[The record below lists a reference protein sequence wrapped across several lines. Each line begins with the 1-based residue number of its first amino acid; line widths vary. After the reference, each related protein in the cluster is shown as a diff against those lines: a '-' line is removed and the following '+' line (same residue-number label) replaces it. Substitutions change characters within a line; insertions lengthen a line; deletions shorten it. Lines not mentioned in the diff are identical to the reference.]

1 MKYTLLFCVVFAT
14 VSFGFADNERC
25 NKTVNL
31 TRLFSKFDIQPP
43 SQVVLAGL
51 LPNQTAQWK
60 CTTDINKRDEGVG
73 VKGVFLS
80 YVSSGRGFTI
90 GVSQDNFDPSTY
102 QLYLHRDTNGNSN
115 AFAYLRIC
123 KWPSKKWLQS
133 TSNMDTSGRF
143 CLVNRK
149 IPAAFTDHANMVVG
163 ITWDQDRVTFY
174 TDKVY
179 HFYVPNNRWSRVVS
193 WCSAADSCAMQYIN
207 STIYYNLNVTAQGP
221 GGITY
226 SVCTKHCTGLAANV
240 FSTDQ
245 GGHIPDTFPYNNW
258 FLLTNTSTLVQGVTR
273 VFQPFLVSCLVALPK
288 LQGLTATLS
297 FESPLSVP
305 GFSCNGA
312 NGSSSAEAF
321 RFNVND
327 TKLFVGAGAV
337 TLNTVD
343 GVNVSIVCSNNAT
356 QPTRSNNL
364 QENLPY
370 YCFTN
375 TSSGT
380 NHTIKF
386 LSVFPPT
393 IREFVITKYGN
404 VYVNGYIYLRTRPLT
419 AVYFDAPSHQ
429 EDVAGFWTIAATNF
443 TDVLVEVNNTG
454 IQRLLYCDTPEN
466 SVKCSQLSFE
476 LEDGF
481 YSMTADNVYAV
492 TKPHTFVTLPTFND
506 HGFVNVTV
514 GGTFDTSYPPK
525 FTGNGTFVNNG
536 TVVCVTSNQFTLR
549 HDFKVEYSNG
559 MRKGIFEYSSTCPF
573 NRETINNYLT
583 FGRICFSTSPAD
595 GACELKYYVWNTVGA
610 IGRLAGTLYVQRT
623 RGDTIT
629 GTPKP
634 LQGLSDIS
642 ELHLDTCTTYTI
654 YGFRGDGVIRLTNQT
669 FLSGVYYTSE
679 SGQLL
684 AFKNVTTGQI
694 YSVTPCQLVQ
704 QVAFVEDKIVG
715 VISSVANNTVFF
727 NSTRTFPGF
736 YYHSND
742 TNNCTSPR
750 LVYSNIGVCTS
761 GAIGLLSPKSAQPQI
776 QPMFQGNI
784 SIPTNFTM
792 SVRTEYVQLFNKPVS
807 VDCAMYVCNGN
818 ERCNQLLAQYTS
830 ACKNIE
836 SALQLSARLESMEVN
851 SMLTVSDEALKLAT
865 ISQFPGGGYNFTNIL
880 PAKPGGRS
888 VIEDILFDKVVTSGL
903 GTVDEDYKRCS
914 NGLSIA
920 DLACAQHYNG
930 IMVLPGVA
938 DWEKVHMYSASL
950 VGGMTLG
957 GITSAAALPFS
968 YAVQARLNYVA
979 LQTDVL
985 QRNQQILANSFNS
998 AISNI
1003 TLAFES
1009 VNNAIYQTSAG
1020 LNTVAEALSKVQD
1033 VVNGQGNALSQLTVQ
1048 LQNNFQAISNS
1059 IGDIYSRLDQ
1069 ITADAQV
1076 DRLITGRLAALNAFV
1091 AQSLTKYAEVQAS
1104 RTLAKQKV
1112 NECVKSQSP
1121 RYGFCG
1127 DEGEHIFSI
1136 TQAAPQGLMFLHTVL
1151 VPTGFINVT
1160 AVTGLCVDD
1169 NIAMTLRQSG
1179 FVLFVQNDKYL
1190 VSPRK
1195 MFEPRRPEVA
1205 DFVRIKT
1212 CQISYVNITNEQLP
1226 DIIPDYVD
1234 VNKTIDDI
1242 LANLPNNTVPDL
1254 PLDVFNQ
1261 TFLNLTGEIA
1271 DLEARSESL
1280 KNTSEELRQL
1290 IQNINNTLV
1299 DLQWLNRVET
1309 YMKWPW
1315 YVWLAIVIALIL
1327 VVSLLVFCCIS
1338 TGCCGCCG
1346 CCGSCFSGCCRGT
1359 KLQHYEPIEKV
1370 HVQ

>member
-1 MKYTLLFCVVFAT
+1 MKYTLLYFVVFAT
-14 VSFGFADNERC
+14 VSCGLAANERC
-25 NKTVNL
+25 GTTVNFN
-31 TRLFSKFDIQPP
+31 RLFSKFDIQPP
-43 SQVVLAGL
+43 AQVVLAGL
-51 LPNQTAQWK
+51 LPNQSAPWK
-60 CTTDINKRDEGVG
+60 CTTPSDQRDEGVG

-80 YVSSGRGFTI
+80 YADSGRSFTL
-90 GVSQDNFDPSTY
+90 GVSQDKFDPSTY
-102 QLYLHRDTNGNSN
+102 QLYLHRPANGKLD
-115 AFAYLRIC
+115 AIAYLRIC
-123 KWPSKKWLQS
+123 KWPAQKWLQS
-133 TSNMDTSGRF
+133 TVNMHTSGRE
-143 CLVNRK
+143 CLVNK
-149 IPAAFTDHANMVVG
+149 QIPAAFRDYQNMVVG

-174 TDKVY
+174 TDRVY
-179 HFYVPNNRWSRVVS
+179 RFNVPNNRWSRVVS
-193 WCSAADSCAMQYIN
+193 WCENSRSCAMQYIN
-207 STIYYNLNVTAQGP
+207 STIYYNLNVTAPGP
-221 GGITY
+221 DGISY
-226 SVCTKHCTGLAANV
+226 SLCTKHCTGLAANV
-240 FSTDQ
+240 FAVDS

-273 VFQPFLVSCLVALPK
+273 VFQPFLVSCLVAVPK

-297 FESPLSVP
+297 FNKPLSVP
-305 GFSCNGA
+305 GFTCNGA
-312 NGSSSAEAF
+312 NGSSAVEAF

-337 TLNTVD
+337 ILNTVD

-356 QPTRSNNL
+356 QPTRSSNI
-364 QENLPY
+364 EGDLPY

-380 NHTIKF
+380 NYTVKF
-386 LSVFPPT
+386 LSVFPPI
-393 IREFVITKYGN
+393 IREFVVTKYGN
-404 VYVNGYIYLRTRPLT
+404 IYVNGYIYLQTRPLE
-419 AVYFDAPSHQ
+419 AVHLNAPSHSQ
-429 EDVAGFWTIAATNF
+429 DVAGFWTIAATNF
-443 TDVLVEVNNTG
+443 SDVLVEVNNTR

-466 SVKCSQLSFE
+466 TVKCSQLSFE
-476 LEDGF
+476 LDDGF
-481 YSMTADNVYAV
+481 YAMTADNAYAV
-492 TKPHTFVTLPTFND
+492 SKPHTFVTLPTFND
-506 HGFVNVTV
+506 HRFVNVTV
-514 GGTFDTSYPPK
+514 GGNFDKSYPPQ
-525 FTGNGTFVNNG
+525 FTANGTFVNNG
-536 TVVCVTSNQFTLR
+536 SVVCVTSNQFTLR
-549 HDFKVEYSNG
+549 HDFMVQYSTG

-595 GACELKYYVWNTVGA
+595 GACELKYYVWNTIGA
-610 IGRLAGTLYVQRT
+610 VSHLAGTLYVQHT
-623 RGDTIT
+623 KGDTIT

-634 LQGLSDIS
+634 LQGLNDIS

-669 FLSGVYYTSE
+669 LLSGVYYTSE

-704 QVAFVEDKIVG
+704 QVAFVEDRIVG
-715 VISSVANNTVFF
+715 VISSANNTAFF

-742 TNNCTSPR
+742 TTNCTSPR

-761 GAIGLLSPKSAQPQI
+761 GAIGLLSPKAAQPQI

-818 ERCNQLLAQYTS
+818 ERCKQLLVQYTS

-851 SMLTVSDEALKLAT
+851 SMLTVSEEALKLAT
-865 ISQFPGGGYNFTNIL
+865 INQFPGGGYNFSNIL
-880 PAKPGGRS
+880 PANPGARS

-985 QRNQQILANSFNS
+985 QRNQQMLANSFNS

-1033 VVNGQGNALSQLTVQ
+1033 VVNSQGNALNQLTVQ

-1112 NECVKSQSP
+1112 NECVKSQSS

-1127 DEGEHIFSI
+1127 DDGEHIFSL

-1169 NIAMTLRQSG
+1169 TIAMTLRQSG
-1179 FVLFVQNDKYL
+1179 FVLFVQNGKYL

-1195 MFEPRRPEVA
+1195 MFQPRRPEVA
-1205 DFVRIKT
+1205 DFVQIKT
-1212 CQISYVNITNEQLP
+1212 CLLSYVNITNNQLP

-1309 YMKWPW
+1309 YIKWPW

-1346 CCGSCFSGCCRGT
+1346 CCGSCFAGCCRGT